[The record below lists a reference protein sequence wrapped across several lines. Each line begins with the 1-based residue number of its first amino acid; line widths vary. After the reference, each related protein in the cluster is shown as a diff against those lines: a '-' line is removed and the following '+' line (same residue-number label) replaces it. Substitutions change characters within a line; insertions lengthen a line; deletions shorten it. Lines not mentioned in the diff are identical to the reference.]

1 MKQLMEKSQD
11 KFEIKKFLHSLLT
24 SRKEEIESWFEEK
37 YSSTPRLFYSSVDVR
52 HSGYKL
58 APVDTNLF
66 PAGFN
71 LLTESQQQNATKQ
84 AKLYF
89 EKHFPSAKKLLLI
102 TESHTRNK
110 YYLQN
115 VYSIKAI
122 MEKAGMEVRL
132 SRFDITTDEEH
143 KTADGQKI
151 TYDPLSRNGNF
162 LTLNGF
168 TPDIILVNNDMTGGV
183 PDILKNIEQPIFPPI
198 GMGWYR
204 RKKTGHF
211 ESYGIVARDFGRKF
225 DVDPWLVSTLFTR
238 CGNIN
243 FRTKEGLECVT
254 YNATELLKKIK
265 IKYEQYEIA
274 EDPYIFIKANSGTY
288 GMGIMVVK
296 DPSEIEEINKKE
308 RHSLSNIKEGV
319 ENSEVII
326 QEGIPTID
334 TLNGM
339 TAEPLIY
346 LVNSEPVGCTYR
358 LNSNQDKFGNL
369 NSKGMSFSNFECE
382 EKQSEIDCP
391 VQGFIARLASL
402 AAARECY
409 EINWDI

>member
-1 MKQLMEKSQD
+1 MTIEKQQE
-11 KFEIKKFLHSLLT
+11 KFEIKPFLHNILI
-24 SRKEEIESWFEEK
+24 SRKDDIEAWFDEK
-37 YSSTPRLFYSSVDVR
+37 YGSTPKLFYSSVDVR

-71 LLTESQQQNATKQ
+71 LLTEHQRQNASDQ
-84 AKLYF
+84 ATLYF
-89 EKHFPSAKKLLLI
+89 KKNFPAAKKLLLI

-115 VYSIKAI
+115 VYSIKNI
-122 MEKAGMEVRL
+122 MENAGMEVRL

-143 KTADGQKI
+143 ETAEGQKI
-151 TYDPLSRNGNF
+151 IYNPLSRNGDK
-162 LTLNGF
+162 LILGDF
-168 TPDIILVNNDMTGGV
+168 TPDIILVNNDMTGGI
-183 PDILKNIEQPIFPPI
+183 PEILNNIKQPAFPPLD
-198 GMGWYR
+198 MGWHR
-204 RKKTGHF
+204 RRKTGHF

-225 DVDPWLVSTLFTR
+225 EIDPWLISTLFTR

-254 YNATELLKKIK
+254 YNASEILKKIK
-265 IKYEQYEIA
+265 IKYDQYEID
-274 EDPYIFIKANSGTY
+274 EEPYIFVKANSGTY

-296 DPSEIEEINKKE
+296 DPAEIEEINKKE

-334 TLNGM
+334 TLNGF
-339 TAEPLIY
+339 TAEPLMY
-346 LVNSEPVGCTYR
+346 LVNSAPVGCTYR
-358 LNSNQDKFGNL
+358 INSNQDKFGNL
-369 NSKGMSFSNFECE
+369 NSKGMTFQNSECE
-382 EKQSEIDCP
+382 EKQSAIDCP